1 MKGSGIATPQN
12 YVTQNYVFTGKPNN
26 GTINHSGIYIG
37 MANINLIGNPYPS
50 ALDANEFI
58 NNNINSITGTLYFWE
73 HYTSNNTHN
82 LAGYQ
87 GGYAT
92 RNLVGGV
99 APVSPPLI
107 SGLGT
112 STRIPGRFIPVSQGF
127 FVKGSVTGGQI
138 IFQNSQRAFVKENN
152 QDSNV
157 MFRNQ
162 TSSTANNNEDDIIS
176 SDTFSKIR
184 LGYRGSTNSHRQLL
198 IGFMNENADHNYN
211 NGYDGEI
218 IDAQTN
224 DIYFQLDNY
233 KLVIQGVGHFN
244 TNAIYPLTVKSS
256 QTGTVNFMIDGLEN
270 FDLNQPIYIHDNT
283 NDSYNDIRTSNFS
296 VVLPA
301 GEFSGRF
308 SLRFSN
314 QTLSNNEFEN
324 SQNIVFFNSESLQLE
339 IINPKNTEIEEA
351 TLFSILGQK
360 INHWKVN
367 SSENSIKLPVKNVET
382 GVYIVKIKT
391 NDGNYFS
398 EKIIIK

>member
-1 MKGSGIATPQN
+1 
-12 YVTQNYVFTGKPNN
+12 
-26 GTINHSGIYIG
+26 
-37 MANINLIGNPYPS
+37 
-50 ALDANEFI
+50 
-58 NNNINSITGTLYFWE
+58 
-73 HYTSNNTHN
+73 
-82 LAGYQ
+82 
-87 GGYAT
+87 
-92 RNLVGGV
+92 
-99 APVSPPLI
+99 
-107 SGLGT
+107 
-112 STRIPGRFIPVSQGF
+112 
-127 FVKGSVTGGQI
+127 
-138 IFQNSQRAFVKENN
+138 
-152 QDSNV
+152 
-157 MFRNQ
+157 
-162 TSSTANNNEDDIIS
+162 
-176 SDTFSKIR
+176 
-184 LGYRGSTNSHRQLL
+184 NSHRQLL

-324 SQNIVFFNSESLQLE
+324 SQNIVFFNSESHQLE
-339 IINPKNTEIEEA
+339 ILNPKNTEIEEA
-351 TLFSILGQK
+351 TLFSILGPK